1 MEKYLLTNEQ
11 RYIGYI
17 RTLECF
23 STALL
28 KEDDF
33 IIGSRIFEDMDIY
46 IRTYLCEA
54 NLELF
59 VSEDWI
65 DEETADKS
73 RGLRDTF
80 CSLQRGRPELWNT
93 ESVKTAEEWRILMD
107 LSEEI
112 RNSLSYIPGME

>member
-1 MEKYLLTNEQ
+1 MGKFILTGEQ

-17 RTLECF
+17 RTLEGF
-23 STALL
+23 TSALL
-28 KEDDF
+28 KEDDI

-46 IRTYLCEA
+46 IRTYLCEE

-59 VSEDWI
+59 VREDWI

-80 CSLQRGRPELWNT
+80 CSLQKGSPELWNL
-93 ESVKTAEEWRILMD
+93 ESVKTAEEWRILMY

-112 RNSLSYIPGME
+112 RNSLNYIPDME